1 MKKSILAICLLIVF
15 ITGCSSSNDPEPIT
29 TTSTI
34 PADIYVLAGGN
45 SMELTQSDAVG
56 ALTTVQATVEGTSFV
71 FSLPDCTVKYDV
83 QKKDPIDYIFW
94 LTQPLT
100 INYDPTVL
108 TCANIN
114 SCVLSTASVS
124 MTDTLVTATFSCP

>member
-1 MKKSILAICLLIVF
+1 MKKLLPLLLLIF
-15 ITGCSSSNDPEPIT
+15 IVGCSSSNDPEPIT
-29 TTSTI
+29 STSTI

-45 SMELTQSDAVG
+45 SMELTQSDAIG

-83 QKKDPIDYIFW
+83 QKKDPVDYIFW

-114 SCVLSTASVS
+114 SCVLSATSVS
-124 MTDTLVTATFSCP
+124 MTSTLVTATFSCP

>member
-1 MKKSILAICLLIVF
+1 MKYLLPLIF
-15 ITGCSSSNDPEPIT
+15 LTLLSGCGLFNNSEPEPIT
-29 TTSTI
+29 VTSTI
-34 PADIYVLAGGN
+34 PADIYTIAGGN
-45 SMELTQSDAVG
+45 SLELTQSDAVG
-56 ALTTVQATVEGTSFV
+56 ALITVQATVEGTSFV

-114 SCVLSTASVS
+114 SCVLSAASVS
-124 MTDTLVTATFSCP
+124 MTGTLVTATFSCP